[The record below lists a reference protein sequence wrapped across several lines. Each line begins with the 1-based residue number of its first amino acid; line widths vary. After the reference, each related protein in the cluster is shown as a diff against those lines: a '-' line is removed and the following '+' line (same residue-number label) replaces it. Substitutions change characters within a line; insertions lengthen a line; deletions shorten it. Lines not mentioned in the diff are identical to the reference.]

1 MPEMHAVGQPTKMVD
16 GQIKVLGTVRYVADL
31 PFTGLL
37 YARLVTSLYAHA
49 RLTRIDKSAALATP
63 GVVAVL
69 TAEDMPNI
77 TPSSRGRLLLAR
89 ERLLFAGQPIAM
101 VLANSEAAAED
112 GAQAFIFES
121 EPLPAAVT
129 LDEALAEGGPLVWPE
144 GVPAA
149 VANDTGA
156 HGASLGDA
164 KVENKAHSNIAATTK
179 YHRGDVAAAFAAA
192 DVVVS
197 GVFNTPIV
205 HQGAIET
212 QATVAEPNRTN
223 GGVTVYASTQAPFD
237 VRNAVADVLGIP
249 ETLVRVVP
257 VAVGGG
263 FGAKNGL
270 YEPLVAAA
278 AMAVGRPVRL
288 VLTRMEEMRA
298 GVPSPAMRIEARLSA
313 KRDGSLTALTANV
326 YLDCGCFPFE
336 LAGFVALM
344 MGSFYQLPNFELS
357 GYDVLTFKP
366 SAGPYRA
373 PCAPSAVFAL
383 DTLMDELAAQLKLDP
398 LALRLQNASRPGQPM
413 ADDKPWAG
421 QGMTQVIEALQQHPA
436 WLNRAEARAQGRGV
450 GIAVGGWLGGTEP
463 AAAVCSLNRDGMI
476 QINTG
481 AVDLAGVAG
490 SLAALAADTFGVPAD
505 KVRVVLGDTENAP
518 YAGGASGSKTLY
530 TAGAAVVL
538 AAAEARRQ
546 VLTIAADELEA
557 AAEDLEIVDG
567 SVRVKGFPGKSVKL
581 GKLAEKAMR
590 YEGHYAPVF
599 GSGRVAQDKTA
610 PGFDAQLV
618 ELSVDRETGKVTVH
632 RLVVVQDVGK
642 AINPLIVEG
651 QLRGGAVQGL
661 GWALWE
667 DMQYDAQGQP
677 ITGSLA
683 DYVLPGIDQSP
694 PLFEVVLVEVPSE
707 HGPMGARGVGEPPI
721 VPTAAA
727 VANAI
732 FDLTGLRL
740 RDLPMTAPRI
750 IAALQAN
757 NKE

>member
-1 MPEMHAVGQPTKMVD
+1 MQAVGQPTKMVD
-16 GQIKVLGTVRYVADL
+16 GQAKVTGAVRFVSDL
-31 PFTGLL
+31 PAAGLL
-37 YARLVTSLYAHA
+37 HARLVPSLYAHA
-49 RLTRIDKSAALATP
+49 KLLRVDKSAALAVP

-69 TAEDMPNI
+69 TAADMPQI

-89 ERLLFAGQPIAM
+89 ERLLFAGQPVAM
-101 VLANSEAAAED
+101 VLATSEAAAED
-112 GAQAFIFES
+112 GAQAVIFES
-121 EPLPAAVT
+121 EPLPAVVT
-129 LDEALAEGGPLVWPE
+129 LDQALADGAPLVWPD
-144 GVPAA
+144 GVPSAN
-149 VANDTGA
+149 ANDTGA
-156 HGASLGDA
+156 HGAAAGGVKEQHDA
-164 KVENKAHSNIAATTK
+164 RSNIAATTT
-179 YHRGDVAAAFAAA
+179 YQRGNAAAALAEA

-212 QATVAEPNRTN
+212 QATLAEPNLIT
-223 GGVTVYASTQAPFD
+223 GGVTLYASTQAPFD
-237 VRNAVADVLGIP
+237 ARNAVADVLGIP
-249 ETLVRVVP
+249 ESLVRVVSSP
-257 VAVGGG
+257 VGGG

-278 AMAVGRPVRL
+278 ALAVGRPVRL
-288 VLTRMEEMRA
+288 ALTRMEEMRA
-298 GVPSPAMRIEARLSA
+298 GVPAPAIRIECSLGA
-313 KRDGSLTALTANV
+313 KRDGTLTALSAKV
-326 YLDCGCFPFE
+326 YLDNGCFPFE
-336 LAGFVALM
+336 LAGFVAYML
-344 MGSFYQLPNFELS
+344 GSFYPAPNLELA
-357 GYDVLTFKP
+357 GYDVLTHKP

-373 PCAPSAVFAL
+373 PGAPSVVFAL
-383 DTLMDELAAQLKLDP
+383 DTLMDELATKLKMDP
-398 LALRLQNASRPGQPM
+398 LVLRLKNASHSGDPM
-413 ADDKPWAG
+413 ADDEPWPG
-421 QGMTQVIEALQQHPA
+421 QGMTQVIETLQAHPA
-436 WLNRAEARAQGRGV
+436 WQNRAAARAQGHGV
-450 GIAVGGWLGGTEP
+450 GIAVGGWMGGTEP
-463 AAAVCSLNRDGMI
+463 AAALCTLNRDGMI
-476 QINTG
+476 QVSVG

-490 SLAALAADTFGVPAD
+490 SFAALAGDAFGVPAD
-505 KVRVVLGDTENAP
+505 QVRVVLGDTENGP

-530 TAGAAVVL
+530 TAGAAILL
-538 AAAEARRQ
+538 AAADARRQ
-546 VLTIAADELEA
+546 VLSIAADDLEA

-581 GKLAEKAMR
+581 GKLAEKSMR
-590 YEGHYAPVF
+590 FGGHYAPVF
-599 GSGRVAQDKTA
+599 GAGRVAQDKSA

-683 DYVLPGIDQSP
+683 DYALPSIDFAP
-694 PLFEVVLVEVPSE
+694 PVFDVVLVEVPSE

-732 FDLTGLRL
+732 FDLTGARL
-740 RDLPMTAPRI
+740 RELPMTAPRI
-750 IAALQAN
+750 VAALQAN
-757 NKE
+757 NHKA